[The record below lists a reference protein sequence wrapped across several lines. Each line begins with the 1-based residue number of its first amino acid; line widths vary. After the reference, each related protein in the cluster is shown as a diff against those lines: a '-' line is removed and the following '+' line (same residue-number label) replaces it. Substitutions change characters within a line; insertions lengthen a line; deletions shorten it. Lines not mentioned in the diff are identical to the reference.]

1 MKCEKCGKE
10 IAEGLNLCSSCKSDL
25 VKSNKEKPNIPPIGI
40 FGWAAATAYG
50 IPVVKA
56 SVKDNKDSA
65 VVRAA
70 SAAAVA
76 AGAIAYGI
84 PAPNAGSA
92 VAAAGALGVQA
103 IPCPEGAARTLYGM
117 PPISSRNFEDRD
129 YERVKDT
136 KLCNHCSAKIK
147 LDDKVCPQCGKKLG
161 FAALCEAEDEYKKSR
176 KIIE

>member
-1 MKCEKCGKE
+1 MLCKKCGKE
-10 IAEGLNLCSSCKSDL
+10 YPEGASVCPSCNISLEQCD
-25 VKSNKEKPNIPPIGI
+25 KEKQGGFPVGLGI
-40 FGWAAATAYG
+40 MGILAAATAYG

-84 PAPNAGSA
+84 PAPSAGSA

-129 YERVKDT
+129 YERVRDT
-136 KLCNHCSAKIK
+136 KLCNHCNAKIK

-161 FAALCEAEDEYKKSR
+161 FAALCEVEDEYKKS
-176 KIIE
+176 